1 MVTIIKKGQSKQ
13 TIEKLLLNQKATKK
27 FELIVPSIINKNQ
40 NFIINNLPANSSL
53 KVFDALGQIVYQ
65 SNNYQNNFMPLMANA
80 VYLVELAY
88 VVDNQN
94 KKYDGK
100 LLVVE

>member
-1 MVTIIKKGQSKQ
+1 MLKT
-13 TIEKLLLNQKATKK
+13 

-53 KVFDALGQIVYQ
+53 NVFDALGQIVYQ
-65 SNNYQNNFMPLMANA
+65 SNNYQNNFMPLVANA
-80 VYLVELAY
+80 VYFVELAY
-88 VVDNQN
+88 VPSGTQETQVYN
-94 KKYDGK
+94 GK

>member
-1 MVTIIKKGQSKQ
+1 
-13 TIEKLLLNQKATKK
+13 
-27 FELIVPSIINKNQ
+27 
-40 NFIINNLPANSSL
+40 
-53 KVFDALGQIVYQ
+53 
-65 SNNYQNNFMPLMANA
+65 MANA

>member
-1 MVTIIKKGQSKQ
+1 VRDSINIS
-13 TIEKLLLNQKATKK
+13 LKK

-53 KVFDALGQIVYQ
+53 NVFDALGQIVYQ

-80 VYLVELAY
+80 VYLVEL
-88 VVDNQN
+88 V
-94 KKYDGK
+94 YDVGGASKIKERYNGK
-100 LLVVE
+100 LLIIE